1 MSIKRISFPIFIII
15 VIFLGTFL
23 VKPTVISVMEKRQAK
38 AEKEAEL
45 AAVEAT
51 KQNLEVLA
59 SSREAL
65 LGTDEG
71 KMVYSYLPISL
82 DQDSIVDVFNY
93 YAMQSGAVVNS
104 VAFESKDVKKSP
116 YFPADTQGK
125 MDPLS
130 APKAPVPSAFT
141 LSANIQGSYESIK
154 TFLNDISRPARS
166 YKLVSFAIVKKD
178 SGTDQSG
185 QLMPDSGIL
194 SGSFSAEFYYL
205 PEKQY
210 PRGYLLP
217 VFTAGQFDLT
227 GIRELMTKE
236 KTVPALSDPGNAGRG
251 NPFVL

>member
-1 MSIKRISFPIFIII
+1 MSIKRLSFPIFIII
-15 VIFLGTFL
+15 VIFLGVFL
-23 VKPTVISVMEKRQAK
+23 VKPAVVSVMEKRQVK

-45 AAVEAT
+45 SAVEAT

-59 SSREAL
+59 SSRESL

-71 KMVYSYLPISL
+71 RMVYAYLPVSL
-82 DQDSIVDVFNY
+82 DQDRIVDVFNY
-93 YAMQSGAVVNS
+93 YAMQSGAVVNNIT
-104 VAFESKDVKKSP
+104 FESKDTKKSP
-116 YFPADTQGK
+116 YFPADTQEE

-130 APKAPVPSAFT
+130 APKSPVPSTFT

-154 TFLNDISRPARS
+154 AFLKEVSRPARS

-185 QLMPDSGIL
+185 QPMPDSGIL
-194 SGSFSAEFYYL
+194 SGSFAAEFYYL

-217 VFTAGQFDLT
+217 VFSAGQFDMT
-227 GIRELMTKE
+227 GIRDLMAKE